1 MTTLLLFALLGSACF
16 GFLKNKIVDIEKSEN
31 NPIVLLLSLLISI
44 VVKSSA
50 FIGLIYSA
58 MRVYQILL

>member
-1 MTTLLLFALLGSACF
+1 MITLLLFALLGSGCF
-16 GFLKNKIVDIEKSEN
+16 GLLKSKIVDIEKSEN
-31 NPIVLLLSLLISI
+31 NSIVLLLSLLISI
-44 VVKSSA
+44 AVKSAA